1 MSKEQ
6 DYHISEEA
14 KIRLH
19 EVLNDMIA
27 KKDKNFG
34 NARDVRNY
42 LSQVIERQANR
53 LVTVG
58 AVNKEQLLT
67 IEAEDL

>member
-6 DYHISEEA
+6 DYHISDA
-14 KIRLH
+14 GKLRLH